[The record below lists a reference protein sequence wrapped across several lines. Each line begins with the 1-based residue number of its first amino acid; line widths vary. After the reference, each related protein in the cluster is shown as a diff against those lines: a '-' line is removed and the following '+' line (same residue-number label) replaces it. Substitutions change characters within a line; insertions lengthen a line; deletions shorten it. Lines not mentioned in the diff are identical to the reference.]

1 MPVATWVNGHTFMGV
16 GRPTRQKYW
25 VQKPWITTR
34 VGFSSCQNRESS
46 SSSDHDQEGEI
57 RQRAQ
62 QDLST
67 VSPKSFAGHVDLMNI
82 AWLEKQI
89 PSPGEF
95 PWPTLPTKAACSGN
109 NPSCFPKTVLENH
122 PPAKGVVHVD
132 PQDDV
137 RQDGKNP
144 QLRPIMATGTDS
156 GVGHS
161 RCCC

>member
-1 MPVATWVNGHTFMGV
+1 MPVATWVNGHTFIGV

-57 RQRAQ
+57 RQGAQ

-95 PWPTLPTKAACSGN
+95 PWQIYLLKLPVRAAIPVAFLKRYCTGKSSACKGCSACRSAG
-109 NPSCFPKTVLENH
+109 
-122 PPAKGVVHVD
+122 
-132 PQDDV
+132 
-137 RQDGKNP
+137 
-144 QLRPIMATGTDS
+144 
-156 GVGHS
+156 
-161 RCCC
+161 